1 MNREHEQPAC
11 GHTRNEEHEQPVSE
25 HTRNEE
31 HEQPVSGHTSSKEDE
46 RPMNGH
52 ASSKE
57 QEHPTPTDA
66 ARGANGHPLSGQAPI
81 GLTAVAKRRR
91 EAPVLWFTG
100 LSGSGKTTTARRLA
114 ELLRMRGGP
123 VELLDGDELRE
134 TICKGLGFS
143 REDRLENIKRIAY
156 VSRLLSRNGVTVLV
170 SAITPYR
177 EMRDYLRRHVP
188 GFVEIYVDC
197 PLQECERRDVK
208 GLYAKARRGE
218 LKHFTGISDPY
229 EVPENPDIAIRTD
242 RISVED
248 NCLTILSRLDEIF
261 RS

>member
-1 MNREHEQPAC
+1 MNGEHEQPA
-11 GHTRNEEHEQPVSE
+11 REY
-25 HTRNEE
+25 TRNEE
-31 HEQPVSGHTSSKEDE
+31 HEQPVSGH
-46 RPMNGH
+46 RPSREQVQPARGSAPGEEQPQAAH
-52 ASSKE
+52 A
-57 QEHPTPTDA
+57 DA
-66 ARGANGHPLSGQAPI
+66 ARGTSGQPLSGQAAI

-114 ELLRMRGGP
+114 ELLRGRGGP

-218 LKHFTGISDPY
+218 LKQFTGISDPY
-229 EVPENPDIAIRTD
+229 EVPDHPDIAIRTD
-242 RISVED
+242 RTSVED
-248 NCLTILSRLDEIF
+248 NCRTILSRLDETF

>member
-1 MNREHEQPAC
+1 MNGEHEQPAC
-11 GHTRNEEHEQPVSE
+11 EY
-25 HTRNEE
+25 TRNEE
-31 HEQPVSGHTSSKEDE
+31 HEQPVSGH
-46 RPMNGH
+46 RP
-52 ASSKE
+52 SRE
-57 QEHPTPTDA
+57 QEQPARGSAPGEEQPQAAHADA
-66 ARGANGHPLSGQAPI
+66 ARGTSGQPLSGQAAI

-114 ELLRMRGGP
+114 ELLRGRGGP

-218 LKHFTGISDPY
+218 LKQFTGISDPY
-229 EVPENPDIAIRTD
+229 EVPDHPDIAIRTD
-242 RISVED
+242 RTSVED
-248 NCLTILSRLDEIF
+248 NCRTILSRLDETF

>member
-1 MNREHEQPAC
+1 MNREHEQPA
-11 GHTRNEEHEQPVSE
+11 RE

-31 HEQPVSGHTSSKEDE
+31 HEQPVVGHALSMEQEKPVLGHTLSREDE

-52 ASSKE
+52 TPGKE
-57 QEHPTPTDA
+57 QPQAAKADA
-66 ARGANGHPLSGQAPI
+66 ARGANGHAWSGQAPI

-177 EMRDYLRRHVP
+177 EMRDYLRSHVP

-229 EVPENPDIAIRTD
+229 EVPEHPDIAIRTD

-248 NCLTILSRLDEIF
+248 NCRTILSRLDETF